1 MYGLLGKTLKH
12 SMSKYIHEYIH
23 PMDYHL
29 METDDLDTFLKTRNF
44 KGINVT
50 IPYKKAVIPYCD
62 VLDDSVIHTGVVNT
76 IINTNG
82 FLKAYNTDYLALKNI
97 IETHFPAANNT
108 DIAIIGNGAT
118 TSSLYIALQDLGYLN
133 LTVYARTP
141 KNKEELSL
149 DKIKSSH
156 TVLINTTPFGMYPNN
171 HVPFPIDLTQLPQ
184 LDLVFD
190 VVYNP
195 LKTSLIL
202 AAEARNI
209 KTLSGLSMLITQ
221 AFYANQYFFNAHY
234 NNILIEETFKY
245 IYKMMINI
253 TLIGLPFS
261 GKTTYGKLLGNR
273 YNKTFIDIDE
283 AIIKDESMPITDI
296 FKVHGE
302 AYFRT
307 LESAKTMSI
316 SKEINQ
322 IISTGG
328 GAVLNPSSI
337 ISLKQTSVIVYLDLA
352 QSLMKTIR
360 FHSRPH
366 VQTYEDLL
374 HLKISRHHLYK
385 NAADIIINKDTL
397 DRKVI
402 MDRLEVKINDYIN
415 YQWTKSKPFRD

>member
-12 SMSKYIHEYIH
+12 SMSKHIHEYIH
-23 PMDYHL
+23 PMDYRL
-29 METDDLDTFLKTRNF
+29 IEIDDLDPFFKARKF

-62 VLDDSVIHTGVVNT
+62 ALDDSVVKTGVVNT

-97 IETHFPAANNT
+97 IEAQFPPPKDA

-118 TSSLYIALQDLGYLN
+118 TQSLYTALSALEYSKI
-133 LTVYARTP
+133 TVYARTP
-141 KNKEELSL
+141 KTKEEQSF
-149 DKIKSSH
+149 DQIKPSH
-156 TVLINTTPFGMYPNN
+156 TVLINTTPIGMYPNN
-171 HVPFPIDLTQLPQ
+171 HMSFPIDLALLPH
-184 LDLVFD
+184 LDFVFD

-221 AFYANQYFFNAHY
+221 AHYANQYFFHTHY
-234 NNILIEETFKY
+234 NKTLIEETYKY
-245 IYKMMINI
+245 IYKMMMNI

-273 YNKTFIDIDE
+273 YNKTFIDIDD
-283 AIIKDESMPITDI
+283 AIIKDANMPITDI

-302 AYFRT
+302 AYFRSRE
-307 LESAKTMSI
+307 LAKTTAI
-316 SKEINQ
+316 SKDLNQ

-328 GAVLNPSSI
+328 GVVLNPENI
-337 ISLKQTSVIVYLDLA
+337 TSLKQTSVIVYLDLA
-352 QSLMKTIR
+352 QHLMKTIR

-366 VQTYEDLL
+366 VQSYEALLDL
-374 HLKISRHHLYK
+374 KTERHELYK
-385 NAADIIINKDTL
+385 NAADITIYKDTL
-397 DRKVI
+397 IRKVI
-402 MDRLEVKINDYIN
+402 MNRLEVKINEYIN